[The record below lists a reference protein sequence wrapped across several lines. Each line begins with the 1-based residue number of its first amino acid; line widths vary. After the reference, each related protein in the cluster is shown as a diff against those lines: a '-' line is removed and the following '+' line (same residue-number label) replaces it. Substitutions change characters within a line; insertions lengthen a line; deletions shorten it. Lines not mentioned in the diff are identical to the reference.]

1 MRGRPTTGADRV
13 AAVVDVALHP
23 FVTETPAP
31 GEPRDLRRS
40 AIAGFLAA
48 ALAAAA
54 ALRLA
59 NIGALGFNSDEA
71 VYAGQSASLAGNPHY
86 IEQFPVFR
94 AHPMLVQSLLSVVY
108 RQGEHDVAGRVVV
121 AMLGVATVAVVYLL
135 GRELYDHKVGLL
147 AAGLLALMPY
157 HVVVTRQVLLDGP
170 MVFFASVTLFCLA
183 RWGRTQRVAWFV
195 AAGGALGLTMLA
207 KESSIVLVAGVY
219 AFLALSPSLR
229 VPVLGVLG
237 ALGTTFGVFL
247 VHPVSVALAGHVGTG
262 KAYLVW
268 QLLRR
273 PNHGWGFYAETVPW
287 AIGPLVLGAA
297 LVALWR
303 VGGASAWREVL
314 LGAWIVAPV
323 AAFEVWPVKG
333 FQYLLPAAPAVAVL
347 AARGVFRLRAPAW
360 AIRGAD
366 RLLAR
371 LPARL
376 PAWRLPN
383 AAATTAGLRAVTA
396 GLILLSLL
404 LVSLSHVRRTD
415 ATQLLA
421 GTGGLPGGR
430 EAGRWVGAHTPEGAT
445 VLTVGPS
452 MANVIQYYGHRPA
465 FGLSVSPN
473 PLHRNPSYI
482 PIVNPDRQ
490 MRNGDL
496 QYAVWDAFSAARSPH
511 FSEQLLHLARRY
523 NARAVHTEY
532 VTGRDRSGRPAKVPV
547 IVVYE
552 VRP

>member
-1 MRGRPTTGADRV
+1 M
-13 AAVVDVALHP
+13 AAVVDVGVGVEVEKAGTGAL
-23 FVTETPAP
+23 AP
-31 GEPRDLRRS
+31 GERRELRRRTVV
-40 AIAGFLAA
+40 GCLAA
-48 ALAAAA
+48 ALSAAAA
-54 ALRLA
+54 IRLV

-86 IEQFPVFR
+86 VEEFPVFR
-94 AHPMLVQSLLSVVY
+94 AHPMLVQSLLSLVY
-108 RQGEHDVAGRVVV
+108 RQGEHDIAGRVVV

-135 GRELYDHKVGLL
+135 GRELYSQRVGLL

-170 MVFFASVTLFCLA
+170 MVFFASLTLFCLA

-195 AAGGALGLTMLA
+195 AAGGSLGLTMLA
-207 KESSIVLVAGVY
+207 KESSIVLIAGVY

-229 VPVLGVLG
+229 VPVLGIVG
-237 ALGTTFGVFL
+237 ALVLTIGIFL
-247 VHPVSVALAGHVGTG
+247 VHPVSIALAGHVGTG
-262 KAYLVW
+262 KSYLVW

-297 LVALWR
+297 LLALWR
-303 VGGASAWREVL
+303 VRGVSAWREVL

-333 FQYLLPAAPAVAVL
+333 FQYLLPVVPAVAVL
-347 AARGVFRLRAPAW
+347 AAQGVFRLRTPAW
-360 AIRGAD
+360 AVRRAD
-366 RLLAR
+366 PR
-371 LPARL
+371 PD
-376 PAWRLPN
+376 
-383 AAATTAGLRAVTA
+383 AAVDTAGLQAVVA
-396 GLILLSLL
+396 ALILLSLL
-404 LVSLSHVRRTD
+404 LVSVSHVRRTD

-430 EAGRWVGAHTPEGAT
+430 EAGRWIGAHTPEGAT
-445 VLTVGPS
+445 LLTVGPS
-452 MANVIQYYGHRPA
+452 MANVVQYYGHRPA

-473 PLHRNPSYI
+473 PLHRNPSYT
-482 PIVNPDRQ
+482 PIVNPDKQ
-490 MRNGDL
+490 MRHGDL

-511 FSEQLLHLARRY
+511 FSEQLLNLARRY
-523 NARAVHTEY
+523 HGRAVHTEY

-547 IVVYE
+547 IIVYE